1 MALNGS
7 TLASQGQ
14 RQTMRTDLVG
24 SWWTLLLRGIV
35 AVLFGLMAITWPSLT
50 LTVLVILYGAYALVD
65 GAFALVAGFRAGR
78 GARRSLLLGE
88 GVLGVLAGLVA
99 LFWPDITALV
109 LLYIIALWAILAGI
123 LRIVVAVSLRREID
137 NEWSMGL
144 SGALSVLLGL
154 ILAVL
159 PGVGL
164 LSLVWLI
171 GVFALGVGVRLI
183 VLSFRLRGQRTTGT
197 NRVI

>member
-1 MALNGS
+1 
-7 TLASQGQ
+7 LANQGQ
-14 RQTMRTDLVG
+14 GQAIITDLVG

-35 AVLFGLMAITWPSLT
+35 AVLFGLMAIIWPGLT
-50 LTVLVILYGAYALVD
+50 LAVLVILYGAYALVD
-65 GAFALVAGFRAGR
+65 GAFALVAGFRAER
-78 GARRSLLLGE
+78 GTRRSLLLVE

-99 LFWPDITALV
+99 LFWPDITAFV
-109 LLYIIALWAILAGI
+109 LLYIIAFWAILAGVMRI
-123 LRIVVAVSLRREID
+123 IAAVTLRQEID

-144 SGALSVLLGL
+144 SGVLSVVLGL

-164 LSLVWLI
+164 VSLAWLI
-171 GVFALGVGVRLI
+171 GVFALGVGITLI
-183 VLSFRLRGQRTTGT
+183 VLAFRVRGQRSRGT